1 MKLTWNGHACFTIQ
15 TQDSTL
21 VLDPYQDGT
30 IPGLSNLRLKG
41 DAVLCS
47 HGHYDHDAV
56 ETVELSGKPLQMDI
70 EEFLVYHDD
79 QKGAIRGQTM
89 VRIISAE
96 GLRVA
101 HMGDVGCRLEPE
113 ELDRLQDLDALLVPV
128 GGYYTINAAMAYEL
142 VQAVKPRV
150 VIPMHYRGEEFGY
163 DVLAKVDDYLALCG
177 NGVTYDGNT
186 LELTKDTPAQTAVLT
201 YQK

>member
-1 MKLTWNGHACFTIQ
+1 M
-15 TQDSTL
+15 
-21 VLDPYQDGT
+21 
-30 IPGLSNLRLKG
+30 
-41 DAVLCS
+41 
-47 HGHYDHDAV
+47 
-56 ETVELSGKPLQMDI
+56 
-70 EEFLVYHDD
+70 
-79 QKGAIRGQTM
+79 
-89 VRIISAE
+89 
-96 GLRVA
+96 
-101 HMGDVGCRLEPE
+101 
-113 ELDRLQDLDALLVPV
+113 